1 MTLPTENRSKVAN
14 IVSKQQDQF
23 RELYRRLALGL
34 PGVRWDVGCEIEQDT
49 DAKTR
54 VLHLRKLPSELARRV
69 DRWYEVRTHK
79 LGMPGREADEGAYWR
94 AVAGHGRLGKVLTEG
109 VSFRSNNVSYADGAV
124 EMENI
129 VRYPATVQTVKGLV
143 SAGFGKSVRY
153 GAGKMAKWWKGS
165 SRVDTNTKGS

>member
-1 MTLPTENRSKVAN
+1 MHKPLRIIKDDARVRLTQQVNLTSALRTALLTLPSRFSERALFERIAGISYGGDPRMTLPTENRSKVAN
-14 IVSKQQDQF
+14 IVSKQPDQF

-34 PGVRWDVGCEIEQDT
+34 PGVKWDVGREIEQDT

-109 VSFRSNNVSYADGAV
+109 VSFH
-124 EMENI
+124 
-129 VRYPATVQTVKGLV
+129 
-143 SAGFGKSVRY
+143 
-153 GAGKMAKWWKGS
+153 
-165 SRVDTNTKGS
+165 